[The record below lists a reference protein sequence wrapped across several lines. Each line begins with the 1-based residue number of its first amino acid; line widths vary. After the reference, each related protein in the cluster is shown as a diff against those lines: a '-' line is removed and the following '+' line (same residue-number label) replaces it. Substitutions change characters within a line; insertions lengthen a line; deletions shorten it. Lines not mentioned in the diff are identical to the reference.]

1 MLINHNGF
9 DLLVNEAETLV
20 LNELDR
26 QLNVYNG
33 PICMCD
39 ECLLDMAAMAL
50 NNVKPLYR
58 VSLLGSIYASHAMDE
73 ASYSKNVCDVVAA
86 SIEKVRKNPSHEI
99 EQ

>member
-1 MLINHNGF
+1 MALIDNNAF
-9 DLLVNEAETLV
+9 ELLVNEAETLV

-33 PICMCD
+33 VICKCD

-50 NNVKPLYR
+50 NKVKPLYR

-73 ASYSKNVCDVVAA
+73 ASYARSVWEAVSQAID
-86 SIEKVRKNPSHEI
+86 KVRKNPSHD
-99 EQ
+99 

>member
-1 MLINHNGF
+1 MALKDNHAF
-9 DLLVNEAETLV
+9 ELLVNEAETLV

-33 PICMCD
+33 AICKCD

-58 VSLLGSIYASHAMDE
+58 VSLLGSMYASHAMDE
-73 ASYSKNVCDVVAA
+73 ASYAKSVRDAVSH
-86 SIEKVRKNPSHEI
+86 SIEKVRKNPSHD
-99 EQ
+99 